1 MKLSYKKLANRAI
14 KLALLALAV
23 FLLAQRLD
31 ELSIKNV
38 QFLANGQQWFW
49 ATIAFCILYFLNI
62 SLDALNWQIV
72 QGLLRQI
79 SLKEAFLH
87 NLKCYALAFL
97 TPANSGE
104 LAARYLVQT
113 EREHQSK
120 AFFLTTWVHLPKS
133 FAKLSLALPLSLHLL
148 GNLGYTTYLPWAL
161 SLGLSLSWLAY
172 FNLEK
177 VLSYFNHKTWRGKSM
192 GKYLVK
198 GRPNRPEKLKLLL
211 LNAIRFTC
219 FSGQMALVL
228 YVLNPQLISVEI
240 LASLPVYYFLSALI
254 PTWAAFDFLIK
265 SVLSLYFFTL
275 FSNQE
280 MLFAVAATVVWVF
293 NIALPALIGLLKF
306 NPAELHRLKPKKD

>member
-1 MKLSYKKLANRAI
+1 LKLSNKKLANQAI
-14 KLALLALAV
+14 KIALLALAV
-23 FLLAQRLD
+23 FLLGQRLVD
-31 ELSIKNV
+31 QSFENV
-38 QFLANGQQWFW
+38 KFLANGQQWFW
-49 ATIAFCILYFLNI
+49 ATLTFSILYFLNI

-79 SLKEAFLH
+79 SLKEAFVH

-113 EREHQSK
+113 EKEHRAK

-133 FAKLSLALPLSLHLL
+133 FAKLSLALPLSLYLL
-148 GNLGYTTYLPWAL
+148 GTLGYQTYLPWAI
-161 SLGLSLSWLAY
+161 SLGLGLSWLAY

-177 VLSYFNHKTWRGKSM
+177 VLSYFDDKHWRGKSL

-211 LNAIRFTC
+211 LNAIRFAC

-228 YVLNPQLISVEI
+228 YVLNPQLISFEI
-240 LASLPVYYFLSALI
+240 LASLPVYYFLGALI

-280 MLFAVAATVVWVF
+280 MLFAVAATLVWVF
-293 NIALPALIGLLKF
+293 NIALPALVGLLKF
-306 NPAELHRLKPKKD
+306 NPAELHRLKPKRG